1 MTTDR
6 GVPFVL
12 RLDEIGRDDLVRAG
26 GKGANLGELVR
37 AGFRV
42 PRGFVVTTA
51 AYEAVVERG
60 GPAVSKVDFDLAE
73 GSAIRQAV
81 WEAGMPDEVS
91 SAVLAAY
98 RALGGG
104 AVAVRSSATAEDL
117 ADAAFAGQQDT
128 FVNVTGEQAVLEA
141 VRGCWTSLWTDRA
154 IAYRQRHGV
163 GHRDVRIAV
172 VVQRMVPAEIAGVLF
187 TSNPV
192 TGNPRELVLDA
203 SPGLGESVVSG
214 LVTPEHVVID
224 KRWRRVVS
232 RHAGRQE
239 VVIRPV
245 QGGGTER
252 VTGGPGRELSRREL
266 SRRELR
272 HLARTAVAVERHFG
286 RPQDIEWALADGQLH
301 VLQTRPVTAE
311 AARQPTAFERVA
323 VRMLPE
329 MLPVR
334 PYPLDMTVWT
344 NQLTSAIGS
353 LLALAGLKLPTADR
367 VFIEEDGVVV
377 RVELPRPRPTAR
389 TWATP
394 LRLMRLAWRFD
405 SAKWQDD
412 PLVKRVEERARV
424 LGERDVSALSW
435 RELLAVLQDG
445 PAILPLAMEL
455 RRRYLPRAALAFAA
469 LALSLKVLGRARLIW
484 ALLSGI
490 DTQTTATNQ
499 ALTDLAAYIRE
510 DDQLAGTF
518 ATVAAS
524 DLPAELART
533 SAGQVF
539 LNQFERFQQQYGH
552 RDAVTPLLMTQRTW
566 RDAPEVVLGLL
577 KGFAATS
584 PPPPGPAPSEVAQ
597 RELLTHPLLRRGPL
611 RTVVLRLLPQARW
624 VQQLREDTRFVV
636 ALPLSPM
643 RRAALEMG
651 ARLVKANVLD
661 SPDDVFHLRLDELR
675 DPPSPGRG
683 AELRALVARR
693 KAKRAELAHT
703 PLVDLRLPEP
713 SGGEVL
719 LRGSPGSS
727 GVAEGPVRVVRG
739 VDEFGSL
746 RAGEVLV
753 APYTNPAWTP
763 LFRQA
768 VAVVVDSGGM
778 ASHAAIVAREY
789 GIPAVMGTGNGTT
802 QLTDGAR
809 VRVDGDHGV
818 VLAVS
823 E

>member
-6 GVPFVL
+6 CVPFVL
-12 RLDEIGRDDLVRAG
+12 RLDEIGRDDLTQAG

-51 AYEAVVERG
+51 AYEAVLERG
-60 GPAVSKVDFDLAE
+60 GASVSEVDGDLAE
-73 GSAIRQAV
+73 GSAIRRAV
-81 WEAGMPDEVS
+81 WEAGMPDDVS

-117 ADAAFAGQQDT
+117 ADAAFAGQHDT
-128 FVNVTGEQAVLEA
+128 FLNVTGEQAVLEA

-214 LVTPEHVVID
+214 LVTPEHVVVD

-245 QGGGTER
+245 QGGGTEQ
-252 VTGGPGRELSRREL
+252 VTGVHGREL

-272 HLARTAVAVERHFG
+272 HLARTAVAVERYFG
-286 RPQDIEWALADGQLH
+286 RPQDIEWALADGQPH

-311 AARQPTAFERVA
+311 AARPPTAFERVA

-329 MLPVR
+329 MVPVR

-344 NQLTSAIGS
+344 NQLTSAIGG

-394 LRLMRLAWRFD
+394 WRLMRLAWRFD

-412 PLVKRVEERARV
+412 PLVEMVEERARA
-424 LGERDVSALSW
+424 LGERDVSTLSW
-435 RELLAVLQDG
+435 HELLEVLHDG
-445 PAILPLAMEL
+445 PAMLPLAMEL
-455 RRRYLPRAALAFAA
+455 RRRYLPRSALAFAA
-469 LALSLKVLGRARLIW
+469 LALSLKVLGRVHLIW

-510 DDQLAGTF
+510 DEQLARTF

-524 DLPAELART
+524 DLPSELART
-533 SAGQVF
+533 SAGQAF
-539 LNQFERFQQQYGH
+539 LSRFERFQRQYGH

-584 PPPPGPAPSEVAQ
+584 PSPPGPAPSQVAQ
-597 RELLTHPLLRRGPL
+597 RELLTHPLLRCDPL
-611 RTVVLRLLPQARW
+611 RTVVLRLLPRARW
-624 VQQLREDTRFVV
+624 VQQLREDTRFMV

-651 ARLVKANVLD
+651 ARLAKAKVLD

-675 DPPSPGRG
+675 DPASPGPG
-683 AELRALVARR
+683 PELRALVARR
-693 KAKRAELAHT
+693 KAKRAELADT
-703 PLVDLRLPEP
+703 PLVDLRIPGS

-719 LRGSPGSS
+719 LSGSPGSS
-727 GVAEGPVRVVRG
+727 GVAEGPVRVIRG
-739 VDEFGSL
+739 VDGFGSF

-768 VAVVVDSGGM
+768 VGVVVDSGGM
-778 ASHAAIVAREY
+778 ASHAAVVAREY
-789 GIPAVMGTGNGTT
+789 GIPAVMGTGNGTA

-818 VLAVS
+818 VLEVA